1 MSMVWAEIIGIWGFA
16 WLMILIDHPRWVRK
30 K

>member
-1 MSMVWAEIIGIWGFA
+1 MNIVWAEILGIWGFA
-16 WLMILIDHPRWVRK
+16 WLMILIDHPRWERK